1 MSAVN
6 AVNNFLEL
14 RPSRIGDMVADAIAM
29 NQPLMIWGPPGVGKT
44 SIVTQRAEALGLKC
58 IVISLTLFDP
68 VDLRGLPTVD
78 PDTMTV
84 KWLPLG
90 ELPTDG
96 EGVLFFDEINTA
108 DPSVM
113 AAAMRLILNG
123 RLGEYVLPAGWRRIA
138 AGNRVEDGASANRMP
153 SALAD
158 RFAHVTMGVHTD
170 DWIDWADRAGLPGI
184 ISAFIAFRPAQLH
197 NFEPR
202 ATVNTTPRGWAD
214 VAKFIERYKGV
225 SSDVAFAFVAGRVG
239 AGAAT
244 ELRAFTDLWMS
255 LPDLEDVLVRG
266 DFSSVSR
273 MTSPGLK
280 YAMTM
285 ALAERVAL
293 APSPGFF
300 ANALAYTGKIGAEFG
315 RLASMSAIRRNPS
328 LASSTEYLRWA
339 TSPSARLVG

>member
-1 MSAVN
+1 
-6 AVNNFLEL
+6 
-14 RPSRIGDMVADAIAM
+14 
-29 NQPLMIWGPPGVGKT
+29 
-44 SIVTQRAEALGLKC
+44 
-58 IVISLTLFDP
+58 
-68 VDLRGLPTVD
+68 
-78 PDTMTV
+78 MTV

-123 RLGEYVLPAGWRRIA
+123 RLGEYVLPDGWRRIA

-158 RFAHVTMGVHTD
+158 RFVHVTMGVHTE

-214 VAKFIERYKGV
+214 VAKFITRYKGLT
-225 SSDVAFAFVAGRVG
+225 SDVAFAMAAGRVG
-239 AGAAT
+239 AGAAI
-244 ELRAFTDLWMS
+244 ELRAFTELWMS
-255 LPDLEDVLVRG
+255 LPDLEDVLARS
-266 DFSSVSR
+266 DMSSVSR
-273 MTSPGLK
+273 MNSPGLK

-285 ALAERVAL
+285 ALAERVATQ
-293 APSPGFF
+293 PKPGYF
-300 ANALAYTGKIGAEFG
+300 ANALAYTGQIGAEFG
-315 RLASMSAIRRNPS
+315 RLASMSAIRRNPA